1 MTLFVFSNIKNMGG
15 LTLLALGIWVSSDGA
30 SLLQILRPFSKQST
44 QVVNVGFFCIVIGAA
59 LVLLGILGCYAAH
72 KKSKCLLLTFAS
84 IMLIIFISE
93 VATGVVAL
101 TYTSFVS
108 FHFLHPSFFSLKDHY
123 VDNPLHIFSCGMNNT
138 RMSSFFQLHCCGFS
152 NYTDFMGSNFQNAT
166 GGSLPSICCR
176 TNNNTCTP
184 AQAEY
189 SNVQGCFQQI
199 LMIIKENASTMG
211 GTAAG
216 IGLLEVKTHAKLK
229 DAFKTCLCH
238 SVWTLTLLFLQI
250 AAILVSIN
258 LYCHLDN
265 EDS

>member
-1 MTLFVFSNIKNMGG
+1 SLCFSFLYSIWILFLLQMGG

-101 TYTSFVS
+101 TYTSFVMP
-108 FHFLHPSFFSLKDHY
+108 LRKDHY

-216 IGLLEVKTHAKLK
+216 IGLLE
-229 DAFKTCLCH
+229 
-238 SVWTLTLLFLQI
+238 I

>member
-1 MTLFVFSNIKNMGG
+1 SIKQFNLLIFMGG
-15 LTLLALGIWVSSDGA
+15 LTLLALGIWVSSDGG

-44 QVVNVGFFCIVIGAA
+44 QVVNVGFFCIVIGAV
-59 LVLLGILGCYAAH
+59 LMLLGILGCYAAH

-93 VATGVVAL
+93 VATGVVTVPL
-101 TYTSFVS
+101 R
-108 FHFLHPSFFSLKDHY
+108 KDHY

-138 RMSSFFQLHCCGFS
+138 RMSSFFQLRCCGFS
-152 NYTDFMGSNFQNAT
+152 NYTDFIGSSFQNAT

-229 DAFKTCLCH
+229 DAFMFMSFCLDSYTFVSPDCCH
-238 SVWTLTLLFLQI
+238 I
-250 AAILVSIN
+250 GI
-258 LYCHLDN
+258 H
-265 EDS
+265 

>member
-1 MTLFVFSNIKNMGG
+1 MCSFMFLKFMMVLFNFFIFMGG
-15 LTLLALGIWVSSDGA
+15 LTLLALGIWVSSDGG
-30 SLLQILRPFSKQST
+30 SLLQILGPFSKQSN
-44 QVVNVGFFCIVIGAA
+44 QVVNVGFFCIVIGAV
-59 LVLLGILGCYAAH
+59 LVMLGLLGCCAAH

-93 VATGVVAL
+93 VAAGVVAL
-101 TYTSFVS
+101 TYTSFAEGILRAWATPALQKQYGNDPAVTKLWNS
-108 FHFLHPSFFSLKDHY
+108 T
-123 VDNPLHIFSCGMNNT
+123 MT
-138 RMSSFFQLHCCGFS
+138 QLHCCGFS
-152 NYTDFMGSNFQNAT
+152 NYTDFMGSNFENAT

-199 LMIIKENASTMG
+199 LMIIKGNASTMG

-216 IGLLEVKTHAKLK
+216 IGLLE
-229 DAFKTCLCH
+229 
-238 SVWTLTLLFLQI
+238 I